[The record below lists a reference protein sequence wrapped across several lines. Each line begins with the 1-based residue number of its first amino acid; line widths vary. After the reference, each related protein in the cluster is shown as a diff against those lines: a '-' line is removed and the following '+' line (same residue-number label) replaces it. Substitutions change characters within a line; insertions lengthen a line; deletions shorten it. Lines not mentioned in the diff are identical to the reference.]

1 VSTLLQETE
10 VSCNDGR
17 FIINERLVRRIIESY
32 YRAKANIQF
41 GKAKEMDTAWY
52 EPGIKYYE
60 VDWEKARAWTQ
71 QQTTSKLYSTWMVS
85 MPTMRSRIDELR
97 QMQRDTAL
105 LTRDFR
111 RKVKDLEKE
120 SARSREKMVD
130 FWGDAAS
137 VAKVTRDGS
146 ATTLMVGAT
155 VLSAGSAAA
164 LFAGGA
170 GTAIR
175 FGAKLTDGKGRWQD
189 NIGAAS
195 VQAAGDLI
203 FTIVP
208 ATKAGAVMRG
218 ADGAQ
223 KAAIVFIE
231 AAWDSS
237 VSLLEGKEVSEAVL
251 DGSMSL
257 LFSAG
262 GELPGI
268 KGAKKELTS
277 NLSQWMYP
285 TMIRATGN
293 KKAGVQ
299 AAKTFAGGAMS
310 FGQGQVKSA
319 MSTPLNSMRTG
330 GASGAIS
337 QQILKKNLNRNG
349 LDHAAIVDEGLVE
362 RAVRRV
368 G

>member
-1 VSTLLQETE
+1 LLQETE

-17 FIINERLVRRIIESY
+17 FIVNERLVRRTIESY

-41 GKAKEMDTAWY
+41 GKAEEMDTAWY

-85 MPTMRSRIDELR
+85 MPTMKPRIDELR

-105 LTRDFR
+105 LTTEFR

-120 SARSREKMVD
+120 STKSREKMID
-130 FWGDAAS
+130 FWGGATS
-137 VAKVTRDGS
+137 VAKVARDGS

-175 FGAKLTDGKGRWQD
+175 FGAKLTDSKGKWQD

-218 ADGAQ
+218 AEGAQ

-257 LFSAG
+257 LFSAA

-268 KGAKKELTS
+268 KNAKKELTS

-319 MSTPLNSMRTG
+319 MSTPLNSLRTG
-330 GASGAIS
+330 GASGGIS
-337 QQILKKNLNRNG
+337 QQILKKNVNRNG
-349 LDHAAIVDEGLVE
+349 LDHAAIVDGGLVE